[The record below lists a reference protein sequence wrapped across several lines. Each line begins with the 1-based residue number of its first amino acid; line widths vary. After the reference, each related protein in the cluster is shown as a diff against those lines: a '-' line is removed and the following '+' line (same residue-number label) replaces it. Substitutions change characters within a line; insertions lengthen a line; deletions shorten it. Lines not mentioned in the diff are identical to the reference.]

1 MQRLFGLLVLLLL
14 LPNLARAEAQM
25 NWWEWQSVPLQQ
37 PQIIDQLEW
46 QADGIGLAQG
56 ARHGTLITAPFRS
69 AIAFDTLNLR
79 WRGTGEA
86 QLRLRT
92 SADNR
97 TWSAWHDAS
106 AHTHH
111 TQSAHQLY
119 SGQQLWFAENQ
130 QFVQLELQLR
140 ADADHPAPWLADLEL
155 LLITRSAIGTQTLPA
170 QQLGEVVSRSAW
182 GNPDGEQSPNWEP
195 EHYPVTHVVLH
206 HTATNN
212 LADDWAA
219 VVRAIWLYHA
229 VSQGWGDIGYHYL
242 IDPNGVVY
250 QGRAGGDT
258 AEAGHTLS
266 YNQGSIG
273 IALLGCLDSGCD
285 DGGFAPSAAAL
296 QATEHLLYA
305 KSLQHGINLAA
316 EAYDARERL
325 RPVLSGHGDLLATDC
340 PGDLFAP
347 EIERFRSIA
356 PMRMY
361 APLVTRGE

>member
-1 MQRLFGLLVLLLL
+1 MKRLFGVLVLLLV
-14 LPNLARAEAQM
+14 LPSLARAQADTS
-25 NWWEWQSVPLQQ
+25 WWLWQSLALQQ
-37 PQIIDQLEW
+37 YQSIDQLEW
-46 QADGIGLAQG
+46 QSDGIGLVPG
-56 ARHGTLITAPFRS
+56 ATHGTLLTVPFRS

-79 WRGTGEA
+79 WRGSGEA
-86 QLRLRT
+86 QWRLRT
-92 SADNR
+92 SADSR

-106 AHTHH
+106 AHAQHA
-111 TQSAHQLY
+111 QSANNLR
-119 SGQQLWFAENQ
+119 SGQQLWLTENQ
-130 QFVQLELQLR
+130 QFIQLELQLH
-140 ADADHPAPWLADLEL
+140 ADADDPAPWLADLEL
-155 LLITRSAIGTQTLPA
+155 LLINRSAIRTQAMPA
-170 QQLGEVVSRSAW
+170 DHAGQIVSRSAW

-195 EHYPVTHVVLH
+195 EHYPVTHVILH
-206 HTATNN
+206 HTATDN
-212 LADDWAA
+212 LADDWGA

-242 IDPNGVVY
+242 IDPNGVIY

-325 RPVLSGHGDLLATDC
+325 RPVLSGHGDLLVTDC